1 MLATELRASGQFV
14 QGIQACRG
22 ADPSEAADAVVDKR
36 SCSVTSRLA
45 AWLQPAAARASVP
58 AVIAVDRAG
67 YTGQVDVAAIGS
79 MIIETRGA
87 TVVGLS

>member
-1 MLATELRASGQFV
+1 
-14 QGIQACRG
+14 
-22 ADPSEAADAVVDKR
+22 
-36 SCSVTSRLA
+36 VTGGLA
-45 AWLQPAAARASVP
+45 AVAAANGNPGIVP

-67 YTGQVDVAAIGS
+67 YTGRVDVAAIGS